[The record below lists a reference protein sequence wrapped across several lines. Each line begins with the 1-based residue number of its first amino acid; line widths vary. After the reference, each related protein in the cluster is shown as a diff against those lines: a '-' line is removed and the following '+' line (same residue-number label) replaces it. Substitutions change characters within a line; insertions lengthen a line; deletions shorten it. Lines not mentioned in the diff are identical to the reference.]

1 MWAAIR
7 ELIDQFDES
16 IIVLD
21 KTGEIALMNRA
32 ASDALKNVSSPEEI
46 QGLRLVQVSAP
57 REPEFPRAEFDAA
70 AANLPVVL
78 SIRNRERYLYTSP
91 AHRRVYGDDPE
102 PFLLDA
108 NEFLRRVHPDDR
120 QAVKQRFDADLSG
133 APHQYE
139 CRVLRADGAMRRLH
153 INVRPFFDHGTG
165 ELLVA
170 SLAEDITESNSP
182 VASRPASN
190 LPGPLEFHAF
200 LEAAIEDWLLAPNE
214 RFFAVALVDVARFR
228 SVNDSFGYQ
237 AGDQY
242 LREIAQRLQGHL
254 SSRSQLAGFGA
265 DRFALLLR
273 ESADAAQIEDS
284 LRRLL
289 LVASAPVTLAS
300 DSSVSLTVRAGLT
313 FPGRLDCTPDSLLR
327 DADAA
332 LQLAKSRRQPLVVA
346 QLSQQSL
353 PPATLEFDLSRALDG
368 DEFYFEFQPVLD
380 PDTGR
385 IQLLEALVRW
395 RHPRLGTISPAAFL
409 SIAEDSGLVLR
420 LDMQGLA
427 RLERH
432 FDYWRSLDARFAEI
446 PVSINI
452 SGRHFPNFVMERQF
466 FELLRRPTLHSAN
479 IIFEITESVF
489 LDSNPSTAEGL
500 QRLRAAGVQIWL
512 DDFGEGHS
520 SFRYLAH
527 FPVDGIKI
535 TESFVRHCHHDEKAR
550 VILSALQ
557 GLARG
562 LGLRTVVEGVE
573 NQQQFDTLRVMGFDA
588 LQGYFLSPPV
598 SAADIPALVA
608 DRGLVRPAK
617 SKRPTG

>member
-7 ELIDQFDES
+7 ELIDQFEEA
-16 IIVLD
+16 IIVVD
-21 KTGEIALMNRA
+21 NQGEVALMNRV
-32 ASDALKNVSSPEEI
+32 ASEALK
-46 QGLRLVQVSAP
+46 QVTSP
-57 REPEFPRAEFDAA
+57 REIEDVRLLHVSLPRQPDIPRAEFDAA

-78 SIRNRERYLYTSP
+78 SIRNQERYLYTSP
-91 AHRRVYGDDPE
+91 AHQRIYGDDPE
-102 PFLLDA
+102 PFLQDA
-108 NEFLRRVHPDDR
+108 NEFLRRVHPDER
-120 QAVKQRFDADLSG
+120 SAVQQRFEADIAA
-133 APHQYE
+133 APHEYE
-139 CRVLRADGAMRRLH
+139 CHILRTDGALRRLH

-170 SLAEDITESNSP
+170 SLAEDITESHSP
-182 VASRPASN
+182 ATTRPASA
-190 LPGPLEFHAF
+190 LPGPLEFRHA
-200 LEAAIEDWLLAPNE
+200 LQAAIEDWQLAPADC
-214 RFFAVALVDVARFR
+214 FFAVALIDVARFR

-237 AGDQY
+237 AGDQF
-242 LREIAQRLQGHL
+242 LREIAQRLQGNL
-254 SSRSQLAGFGA
+254 SSRCRLAGFGA

-273 ESADAAQIEDS
+273 EQANAAAVEDA

-289 LVASAPVTLAS
+289 LAASAPVSLATE
-300 DSSVSLTVRAGLT
+300 SSVSLTVRAGLT
-313 FPGRLDCTPDSLLR
+313 FPDRLDCTPDSLLR

-368 DEFYFEFQPVLD
+368 DEFFFEFQPVLE
-380 PDTGR
+380 PATGR
-385 IQLLEALVRW
+385 VQLLEALVRW

-409 SIAEDSGLVLR
+409 NVAEDSGLVLR

-432 FDYWRSLDARFAEI
+432 FDYWRSLNPEFADI

-466 FELLRRPTLHSAN
+466 FELLRRPTLRAAN

-489 LDSNPSTAEGL
+489 LDSNPNTAEGL

-562 LGLRTVVEGVE
+562 LGVRTVVEGVE

-588 LQGYFLSPPV
+588 LQGYFLAPPM
-598 SAADIPALVA
+598 SAADIPALVS
-608 DRGLVRPAK
+608 RCGLARVGNR
-617 SKRPTG
+617 KRPT

>member
-32 ASDALKNVSSPEEI
+32 ASDALKNVSSPYEI

-57 REPEFPRAEFDAA
+57 GEPEFPRAEFDAA

-91 AHRRVYGDDPE
+91 AHQRIYGDDPA

-108 NEFLRRVHPDDR
+108 KEFLRRVHPEDR
-120 QAVKQRFDADLSG
+120 QVVQQRFEADIAG
-133 APHQYE
+133 APHQYV
-139 CRVLRADGAMRRLH
+139 CRVFRSDGSLRRLH
-153 INVRPFFDHGTG
+153 VNVRPFFDHGTG

-182 VASRPASN
+182 NSARPASA
-190 LPGPLEFHAF
+190 LPGPSEFRQS
-200 LEAAIEDWLLAPNE
+200 LEAAIDDWLLAPTDH
-214 RFFAVALVDVARFR
+214 FFALGLIDVARFR

-237 AGDQY
+237 AGDHF

-254 SSRSQLAGFGA
+254 SSRCRLAGFGA

-273 ESADAAQIEDS
+273 DQSNAAAVEDV

-289 LVASAPVTLAS
+289 LAASAPVNLAP

-313 FPGRLDCTPDSLLR
+313 FPDRLDCTPDSLLR

-368 DEFYFEFQPVLD
+368 DEFFFEFQPVIE
-380 PDTGR
+380 PDSGKV
-385 IQLLEALVRW
+385 QLLEALVRW

-409 SIAEDSGLVLR
+409 NVAEDSGLVLR

-432 FDYWRSLDARFAEI
+432 FEYWRGIDASLADI

-452 SGRHFPNFVMERQF
+452 SGRHFPNFIMERQF
-466 FELLRRPTLHSAN
+466 FELLRRPTLRAAH

-500 QRLRAAGVQIWL
+500 QRLRGAGVQIWL

-535 TESFVRHCHHDEKAR
+535 TEAFVRHCHQDQKAR

-562 LGLRTVVEGVE
+562 LGVRTVVEGVE

-588 LQGYFLSPPV
+588 LQGYLLSPPV
-598 SAADIPALVA
+598 SAMDIPALVA
-608 DRGLVRPAK
+608 ERGLVRSAK
-617 SKRPTG
+617 GKRPS